1 MMESGEEVKDVSEY
15 SSSDVERKRF
25 WSRSHDTRGKKSAI
39 LDSGIGHSYG
49 LCFSRLKSV

>member
-1 MMESGEEVKDVSEY
+1 MQSGEEVKDVSEY